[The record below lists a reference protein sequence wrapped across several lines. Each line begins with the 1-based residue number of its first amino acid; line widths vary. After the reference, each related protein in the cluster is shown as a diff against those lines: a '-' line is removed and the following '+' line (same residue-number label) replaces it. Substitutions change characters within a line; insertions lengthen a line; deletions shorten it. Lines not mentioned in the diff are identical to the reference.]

1 MATCR
6 RWIIGTAL
14 SLAAAIL
21 AAGPNSALAS
31 AAVHSNASANGWHIA
46 YRVPSHAYEVG
57 GLTAPGRNDA
67 WAFVDHFQA
76 DRFLSA
82 YYLHWAGHG
91 WKRVTVPHSDGFV
104 PDLIASAAPRV
115 VWILGTDMTGDTE
128 ALAFSGEQWTL
139 MTLPEGGNS
148 LVVLG
153 NDNVWI
159 GGSGSCSPSG
169 AACTTSVEHWDGAS
183 WHSWTLPVGA
193 ATVTGKGR
201 QVWLAGSR
209 VDKGG
214 IYPRGREAVFRWM
227 SGRWI
232 QVAAPDREIVG
243 YPSPGVSPTAEV
255 WLLAKNAGAAKP
267 HLDQRIGRRW
277 SKFKVPDDLG
287 PAANSAQLSFD
298 GYHGFWVDSDHWT
311 GQRWIRTLL
320 PGQKST
326 VVAEYSTA
334 PVPGMSSAWGI
345 AQTSGAAPVSVL
357 AIYGKLP

>member
-1 MATCR
+1 
-6 RWIIGTAL
+6 
-14 SLAAAIL
+14 
-21 AAGPNSALAS
+21 
-31 AAVHSNASANGWHIA
+31 
-46 YRVPSHAYEVG
+46 
-57 GLTAPGRNDA
+57 
-67 WAFVDHFQA
+67 
-76 DRFLSA
+76 
-82 YYLHWAGHG
+82 
-91 WKRVTVPHSDGFV
+91 
-104 PDLIASAAPRV
+104 V

-214 IYPRGREAVFRWM
+214 IYPRGREAVFRWR

-345 AQTSGAAPVSVL
+345 AQTSGATPVSVL